1 MTTFEFYRFRFYFRA
16 IDAVHFRPGKSGN
29 AIRGALGAVLHDTA
43 SPEAYARLFAPRAV
57 PGEGPSGLADWP
69 RPFILRSAHLDGMT
83 LAAGGSF
90 YFDVH
95 VFDLRAE
102 ALGYFRAAFA
112 QLADT
117 GLGPRRGRVSL
128 ERIEQLD
135 LQGRAAA
142 VTNSPGAPSAI
153 GLDPDL
159 APVAALRV
167 QFLTPTELKSEGVV
181 VKQPEFPVLFARLR
195 DRIATLRALYGAG
208 PLDIDYRALG
218 ERAAAVRLSRCELM
232 WEGALRRSGRTGQVH
247 PLGGFTGYAEYEG
260 ELAEFLPWLRAA
272 RWVGVGRQT
281 VWGKGD
287 VRVIPSDTGGL

>member
-1 MTTFEFYRFRFYFRA
+1 M
-16 IDAVHFRPGKSGN
+16 V
-29 AIRGALGAVLHDTA
+29 
-43 SPEAYARLFAPRAV
+43 
-57 PGEGPSGLADWP
+57 
-69 RPFILRSAHLDGMT
+69 
-83 LAAGGSF
+83 
-90 YFDVH
+90 
-95 VFDLRAE
+95 
-102 ALGYFRAAFA
+102 
-112 QLADT
+112 
-117 GLGPRRGRVSL
+117 
-128 ERIEQLD
+128 
-135 LQGRAAA
+135 
-142 VTNSPGAPSAI
+142 
-153 GLDPDL
+153 DPDL